1 MRCGCGHQ
9 WTPSGRVLA
18 GVMRVMCARCS
29 ATLAVFA
36 LPPALRLVA
45 HVEREEWRELNLFD
59 VRAALLQL
67 RLDALR
73 VPPAI
78 GKLRA
83 AG

>member
-1 MRCGCGHQ
+1 
-9 WTPSGRVLA
+9 
-18 GVMRVMCARCS
+18 MRVMCARCS